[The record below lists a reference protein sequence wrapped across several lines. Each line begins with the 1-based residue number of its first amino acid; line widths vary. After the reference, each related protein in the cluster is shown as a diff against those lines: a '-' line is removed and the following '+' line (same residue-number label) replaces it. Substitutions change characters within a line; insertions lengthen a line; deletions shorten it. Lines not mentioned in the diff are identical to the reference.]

1 MQSWNRQ
8 NSEGSALTKDEI
20 NELRQRCNWSLAGHF
35 QPTPAEGFAAMAD
48 WCERNNVG
56 HDMYG
61 EGEVI

>member
-1 MQSWNRQ
+1 
-8 NSEGSALTKDEI
+8 LTKDEK

-61 EGEVI
+61 EGELI